1 MNKIIISLM
10 LWMLVSPVQSGV
22 MPSQSR
28 VIFNASDRMQSLM
41 LVNTNSYPVV
51 VQTWADN
58 GEGDPDVKNIP
69 FIILPPVFRLETGDV
84 RGIRIVKN
92 ETSLAQDRESLFWL
106 NIYEMPPDTRMDKEN
121 SVLVTMNTQIKII
134 YRPALVTTTPAESLA
149 KLRCALQIK
158 GLLKCSN
165 HSANYLSISSIS
177 YLDKENRVHSVKN
190 GMLTFPPHAEVSI
203 HENSMADS
211 PARLVFTLIGDGGEL
226 TDISVNM

>member
-1 MNKIIISLM
+1 MKKIIISLM
-10 LWMLVSPVQSGV
+10 LWLVVSPVYSGV

-28 VIFNASDRMQSLM
+28 VIFNASDRIQSLM

-84 RGIRIVKN
+84 GGIRIVKN

-106 NIYEMPPDTRMDKEN
+106 NIYEMPPDTRMNKEN

-134 YRPALVTTTPAESLA
+134 YRPEQVITTPSESMQRV
-149 KLRCALQIK
+149 RCTHLK
-158 GLLKCSN
+158 GGLLKCQN
-165 HSANYLSISSIS
+165 HSANYLSVSSITF
-177 YLDKENRVHSVKN
+177 LDKENKEHAFEN
-190 GMLTFPPHAEVSI
+190 GMITFPPYSEISLYEKTLAG
-203 HENSMADS
+203 S
-211 PARLVFTLIGDGGEL
+211 PEELIFTLIDDGGEL
-226 TDISVNM
+226 RNVTVKM

>member
-10 LWMLVSPVQSGV
+10 LWILAVPVYSGV

-28 VIFNASDRMQSLM
+28 VIFNSSERMQSLM

-92 ETSLAQDRESLFWL
+92 ETLLAQDRESLFWL

-134 YRPALVTTTPAESLA
+134 YRPELVTTTPAESLV
-149 KLRCALQIK
+149 KVQCTLQRK
-158 GLLKCSN
+158 GFLQCSN
-165 HSANYLSISSIS
+165 HSANYLSVSSIR
-177 YLDKENRVHSVKN
+177 YLDKENREHAVKN
-190 GMLTFPPHAEVSI
+190 GMLTFPPYSVVSI
-203 HENSMADS
+203 HENTMRNS
-211 PARLVFTLIGDGGEL
+211 PSRLIFTLIGDGGEL
-226 TDISVNM
+226 KDISVNM

>member
-10 LWMLVSPVQSGV
+10 LWMLVSPVYSGV

-69 FIILPPVFRLETGDV
+69 FIILPPVFRLEMGDV

-92 ETSLAQDRESLFWL
+92 DTSLAQDRESLFWL
-106 NIYEMPPDTRMDKEN
+106 NIYEMPPDTRMNKEN

-134 YRPALVTTTPAESLA
+134 YRPTLVTTTPAESLA
-149 KLRCALQIK
+149 KVRCTLQSK

-165 HSANYLSISSIS
+165 HSANYLSVSRIR
-177 YLDKENRVHSVKN
+177 YLDKENREHTIKN
-190 GMLTFPPHAEVSI
+190 GMFTFPPHAEVSI
-203 HENSMADS
+203 HENSIADS
-211 PARLVFTLIGDGGEL
+211 PVRIIFTLIGDGGEL